1 MTIARPE
8 TMARPIPRRSTENVL
23 VVGATSG
30 IAEALCRRLAVR
42 GCHLVL
48 AGRSVGEVARVATDL
63 KIRYGIDTHVEA
75 FEALDFES
83 HPDFFRRCLARVDG
97 DLTGVILCHGF
108 MADQRRTEGDFTQA
122 RRTID
127 VNLTSAVSLLSH
139 AANYLEGERWGY
151 IAVIGSVAGDR
162 GRRSNYTY
170 GAAKAGLATYLGGLR
185 QRLHPAGVH
194 VLTIKPGFVDTP
206 MTRGLLDPKSPLVA
220 SPSRVARD
228 IDRAI
233 RSRKDTLYT
242 PWFWWPILGLIR
254 SLPESL
260 FKRIRL

>member
-8 TMARPIPRRSTENVL
+8 AATRSIPRRATENVL

-30 IAEALCRRLAVR
+30 IAEALCHRLALR
-42 GCHLVL
+42 GCRLVL
-48 AGRSVGEVARVATDL
+48 AGRGADRVGRIAADL
-63 KIRYGIDTHVEA
+63 HLRHGVEAHVEP

-83 HPDFFRRCLARVDG
+83 HPEFFRRCLAHLEG
-97 DLTGVILCHGF
+97 DLTGVVLCHGF
-108 MADQRRTEGDFTQA
+108 MADQRATEDDFAQA

-127 VNLTSAVSLLSH
+127 VNFTSAVSLLGL
-139 AANYLEGERWGY
+139 AANYLERERRGY

-185 QRLHPAGVH
+185 QRLQSAGVH
-194 VLTIKPGFVDTP
+194 VLTIKPGCVDTP
-206 MTRGLLDPKSPLVA
+206 MTRGLLNPKSPMVA

-233 RSRKDTLYT
+233 RSRKNTLYT
-242 PWFWWPILGLIR
+242 PWFWRPILAIIR
-254 SLPESL
+254 SIPEPL
-260 FKRIRL
+260 FKRIKL